1 MPTHVC
7 PHCQALFWFD
17 ERINRN
23 KSKKKIVYTL
33 CCQEGKVNLPL
44 LAKTP
49 SPLNELLDVHGGAV
63 SKHFRANIRSYNAV
77 FSWTSFGA
85 KFDPRLLNSRGPYS
99 LILCG
104 ENYHYMGS
112 LLPVEGKK
120 PRYSQLYVHDPTSEV
135 DDRISQ
141 FTSPETKLRRELVQ
155 SLQDMLDVHNVLA
168 RSFRQVRCSLQQP
181 ANRQLNLRI
190 SGSRVANGRQYE
202 LPSGTELA
210 GLIPGDFE
218 PDREDRDIIVNN
230 SNTGLTRITSLNP
243 LFDSLHFPL
252 LFPHGDDGFHTN
264 IAYDPAHVPP
274 KTKRQFVT
282 QREYYCFRI
291 QYRTSEGKTLI
302 RAGKALQHY
311 CIDAFTT
318 VEQNRLTYLRNNQKT
333 LRSETYNELYNA
345 FTRGES
351 DSRNLGRII
360 LPSTFTGSVRYM
372 KQLFL
377 DGMAICHYF
386 GNPDLFITF
395 TSNAQW
401 PEITNAFIQDVGPCG
416 EDKPSVVV
424 RVFRMKLLHLKDDIN
439 KQRIFGRTVAGM
451 HTVEFQKRGL
461 PHVHILVWLAKE
473 AAIDTTAQID
483 TFISAELP
491 DPMIDPIGY
500 AAATKFML
508 HGPCGVDFQKS
519 PCMVDDKCKKF
530 FPKAYT
536 SETTIDDHGYAVY
549 RRRMTG
555 ITAIKSGVSLDNR
568 YVVPYNRYLI
578 VKYQAHINIEVCHKV
593 DEIAQYLDCRSIS
606 SYEAVWRLLSFQIH
620 ERDPNVVRLS
630 IHLPNQQPISYDA
643 AQPVHSIVAR
653 PSCTNT
659 MLTQW
664 FLLNQRYPS
673 ARNLTYDRIPNSFV
687 WSDQCK
693 DWSPRKNGFA
703 LGRIPSVPAACGDVF
718 YLRILLGKIPGA
730 LSFQHLRTVSGVV
743 YSDYQL
749 ACQAMGLLATD
760 NEWDSVMLEVS
771 RWGQEQLTSAP
782 LQQPS
787 SPTLYNQVLH
797 ALNSILHTYSSSLGH
812 FGLPMPTAGTSCM
825 QATNIITAHLNYN
838 CATEAAKSHQL
849 HSSLNG
855 SQLTAYAAIIESV
868 SKNQGKFFFLHG
880 HGGTGKTFLYNCII
894 SKIRSEGKIV
904 LVVASSGIAAT
915 LLPDGVTAHSRF
927 KIPLE
932 VDNLSTCMVKKGTE
946 VAELLKEATL
956 IVWDEAPMVHRLSF
970 EAVDRTLCDL
980 MNTPLSGPQYSPF
993 GGKTVLLGG
1002 DFRQTLP
1009 VVPKGSREDNINAS
1023 LPRSYLWN
1031 FCTLLHLHINM
1042 RINSLPI
1049 NTLPIFG
1056 GMQFSDWVLAIG
1068 NGTLPAETFLPSIAA
1083 DWITVPRKF
1092 LIQSKHNA
1100 IEQLITRVYPSFQQS
1115 YQSLEYIK
1123 ARAIVTPTNAVVS
1136 EINNLLLDQIPGSS
1150 KKYFSADSLSTT
1162 NSNTATL
1169 QLEYP
1174 LEFLNSLSFNGV
1186 PEHILDLKPYVTVM
1200 LLRNI
1205 NPAAGMCNG
1214 TRILLTHLGDYVLR
1228 GLIVGGNLEGTI
1240 VAIPRIVL
1248 DVTDTKWPFTLKR
1261 RQFPIRICYAMTIN
1275 KSQGQT
1281 LDHVGLYLPKPVFS
1295 HGQLYVAVSRVRSA
1309 DGLHVLIQ
1317 NPQSMPEDTTRNI
1330 VYHEVLA
1337 EIPTA

>member
-1 MPTHVC
+1 
-7 PHCQALFWFD
+7 
-17 ERINRN
+17 
-23 KSKKKIVYTL
+23 
-33 CCQEGKVNLPL
+33 
-44 LAKTP
+44 
-49 SPLNELLDVHGGAV
+49 
-63 SKHFRANIRSYNAV
+63 
-77 FSWTSFGA
+77 
-85 KFDPRLLNSRGPYS
+85 
-99 LILCG
+99 
-104 ENYHYMGS
+104 
-112 LLPVEGKK
+112 
-120 PRYSQLYVHDPTSEV
+120 
-135 DDRISQ
+135 
-141 FTSPETKLRRELVQ
+141 
-155 SLQDMLDVHNVLA
+155 
-168 RSFRQVRCSLQQP
+168 
-181 ANRQLNLRI
+181 
-190 SGSRVANGRQYE
+190 
-202 LPSGTELA
+202 
-210 GLIPGDFE
+210 
-218 PDREDRDIIVNN
+218 
-230 SNTGLTRITSLNP
+230 
-243 LFDSLHFPL
+243 
-252 LFPHGDDGFHTN
+252 
-264 IAYDPAHVPP
+264 
-274 KTKRQFVT
+274 
-282 QREYYCFRI
+282 
-291 QYRTSEGKTLI
+291 
-302 RAGKALQHY
+302 
-311 CIDAFTT
+311 
-318 VEQNRLTYLRNNQKT
+318 
-333 LRSETYNELYNA
+333 
-345 FTRGES
+345 
-351 DSRNLGRII
+351 
-360 LPSTFTGSVRYM
+360 M

-424 RVFRMKLLHLKDDIN
+424 R
-439 KQRIFGRTVAGM
+439 GM
-451 HTVEFQKRGL
+451 HTVEFQNRGL

-473 AAIDTTAQID
+473 AATDTTSQID
-483 TFISAELP
+483 TFISVELP
-491 DPMIDPIGY
+491 HPMIDPVGY

-508 HGPCGVDFQKS
+508 HGPCGVDFPKS
-519 PCMVDDKCKKF
+519 PCMVDDRCKKF
-530 FPKAYT
+530 FPKQYT

-555 ITAIKSGVSLDNR
+555 ITTIKSGVSLDNR

-578 VKYQAHINIEVCHKV
+578 VKYQAHINIEVCHKGQLIKYLFKYITKGPYRSAVIAAAPLV

-606 SYEAVWRLLSFQIH
+606 SYEAMWRLLSFQIH
-620 ERDPNVVRLS
+620 ERDPNVVRLC
-630 IHLPNQQPISYDA
+630 IHLPNEQPISFDA
-643 AQPVHSIVAR
+643 AQPVHSILAR

-703 LGRIPSVPAACGDVF
+703 LGIIPSVPAACGDVF

-730 LSFQHLRTVSGVV
+730 LSFQHLRTVNGVV

-760 NEWDSVMLEVS
+760 DEWDSVMLEVS
-771 RWGQEQLTSAP
+771 RWGQASMIRSVFVSLLIFCQVADPAKLLHNWWESMSEDFAYRQQQLTSAP

-797 ALNSILHTYSSSLGH
+797 ALNNILHTYSSSLGH
-812 FGLPMPTAGTSCM
+812 FGLPMPTEGSSYM
-825 QATNIITAHLNYN
+825 QATNIITTHLNYN
-838 CATEAAKSHQL
+838 CATKAAKSHQL
-849 HSSLNG
+849 HSSLNS

-880 HGGTGKTFLYNCII
+880 HGGTSKTFLYNCII

-1002 DFRQTLP
+1002 DFRQTLS

-1023 LPRSYLWN
+1023 LV
-1031 FCTLLHLHINM
+1031 NM
-1042 RINSLPI
+1042 RISSLPI

-1068 NGTLPAETFLPSIAA
+1068 NGTLLAEAFLPSIAA
-1083 DWITVPRKF
+1083 DWITVPSKF
-1092 LIQSKHNA
+1092 LINSKDNA
-1100 IEQLITRVYPSFQQS
+1100 IEQLITWVYPSFQQS

-1136 EINNLLLDQIPGSS
+1136 EINNLLLDQIPDSS

-1169 QLEYP
+1169 QVEYP

-1186 PEHILDLKPYVTVM
+1186 LEHILDLKPYVTVM
-1200 LLRNI
+1200 LLRSI
-1205 NPAAGMCNG
+1205 NPAA
-1214 TRILLTHLGDYVLR
+1214 DYVLR
-1228 GLIVGGNLEGTI
+1228 GLVVGGNLEGTI
-1240 VAIPRIVL
+1240 IAIPRIVL
-1248 DVTDTKWPFTLKR
+1248 DVTDTKWPFILKR

-1295 HGQLYVAVSRVRSA
+1295 HGQLYVAVSRVHSV

-1317 NPQSMPEDTTRNI
+1317 NPQSMAEDTTHNI
-1330 VYHEVLA
+1330 VYHEILA

>member
-1 MPTHVC
+1 
-7 PHCQALFWFD
+7 
-17 ERINRN
+17 
-23 KSKKKIVYTL
+23 
-33 CCQEGKVNLPL
+33 
-44 LAKTP
+44 
-49 SPLNELLDVHGGAV
+49 
-63 SKHFRANIRSYNAV
+63 
-77 FSWTSFGA
+77 
-85 KFDPRLLNSRGPYS
+85 
-99 LILCG
+99 
-104 ENYHYMGS
+104 
-112 LLPVEGKK
+112 
-120 PRYSQLYVHDPTSEV
+120 
-135 DDRISQ
+135 
-141 FTSPETKLRRELVQ
+141 
-155 SLQDMLDVHNVLA
+155 
-168 RSFRQVRCSLQQP
+168 
-181 ANRQLNLRI
+181 
-190 SGSRVANGRQYE
+190 
-202 LPSGTELA
+202 
-210 GLIPGDFE
+210 
-218 PDREDRDIIVNN
+218 
-230 SNTGLTRITSLNP
+230 
-243 LFDSLHFPL
+243 
-252 LFPHGDDGFHTN
+252 
-264 IAYDPAHVPP
+264 
-274 KTKRQFVT
+274 
-282 QREYYCFRI
+282 
-291 QYRTSEGKTLI
+291 
-302 RAGKALQHY
+302 
-311 CIDAFTT
+311 
-318 VEQNRLTYLRNNQKT
+318 
-333 LRSETYNELYNA
+333 
-345 FTRGES
+345 
-351 DSRNLGRII
+351 
-360 LPSTFTGSVRYM
+360 M

-395 TSNAQW
+395 
-401 PEITNAFIQDVGPCG
+401 
-416 EDKPSVVV
+416 
-424 RVFRMKLLHLKDDIN
+424 
-439 KQRIFGRTVAGM
+439 
-451 HTVEFQKRGL
+451 EFQKRGL

-578 VKYQAHINIEVCHKV
+578 VKYQAHINIEVCHKGQL
-593 DEIAQYLDCRSIS
+593 IKYLFKYITKGPDRS
-606 SYEAVWRLLSFQIH
+606 E
-620 ERDPNVVRLS
+620 
-630 IHLPNQQPISYDA
+630 
-643 AQPVHSIVAR
+643 PVHSIVAR

-771 RWGQEQLTSAP
+771 RWGQA
-782 LQQPS
+782 
-787 SPTLYNQVLH
+787 
-797 ALNSILHTYSSSLGH
+797 SI
-812 FGLPMPTAGTSCM
+812 
-825 QATNIITAHLNYN
+825 
-838 CATEAAKSHQL
+838 
-849 HSSLNG
+849 
-855 SQLTAYAAIIESV
+855 
-868 SKNQGKFFFLHG
+868 
-880 HGGTGKTFLYNCII
+880 
-894 SKIRSEGKIV
+894 IRSVFVSLLIFCQV
-904 LVVASSGIAAT
+904 ADPVASSGIAAT

>member
-1 MPTHVC
+1 
-7 PHCQALFWFD
+7 
-17 ERINRN
+17 
-23 KSKKKIVYTL
+23 
-33 CCQEGKVNLPL
+33 
-44 LAKTP
+44 
-49 SPLNELLDVHGGAV
+49 
-63 SKHFRANIRSYNAV
+63 
-77 FSWTSFGA
+77 
-85 KFDPRLLNSRGPYS
+85 
-99 LILCG
+99 
-104 ENYHYMGS
+104 
-112 LLPVEGKK
+112 
-120 PRYSQLYVHDPTSEV
+120 
-135 DDRISQ
+135 
-141 FTSPETKLRRELVQ
+141 
-155 SLQDMLDVHNVLA
+155 
-168 RSFRQVRCSLQQP
+168 
-181 ANRQLNLRI
+181 
-190 SGSRVANGRQYE
+190 
-202 LPSGTELA
+202 
-210 GLIPGDFE
+210 
-218 PDREDRDIIVNN
+218 
-230 SNTGLTRITSLNP
+230 
-243 LFDSLHFPL
+243 
-252 LFPHGDDGFHTN
+252 
-264 IAYDPAHVPP
+264 
-274 KTKRQFVT
+274 
-282 QREYYCFRI
+282 
-291 QYRTSEGKTLI
+291 
-302 RAGKALQHY
+302 
-311 CIDAFTT
+311 
-318 VEQNRLTYLRNNQKT
+318 
-333 LRSETYNELYNA
+333 
-345 FTRGES
+345 
-351 DSRNLGRII
+351 
-360 LPSTFTGSVRYM
+360 M

-439 KQRIFGRTVAGM
+439 KQQIFGRTVA
-451 HTVEFQKRGL
+451 
-461 PHVHILVWLAKE
+461 AKE
-473 AAIDTTAQID
+473 AATDTTSQID
-483 TFISAELP
+483 TFISVELP
-491 DPMIDPIGY
+491 HPMIDPVGY

-508 HGPCGVDFQKS
+508 HGPCGVDFPKS
-519 PCMVDDKCKKF
+519 PCMVDDRCKKF
-530 FPKAYT
+530 FPKQYT

-555 ITAIKSGVSLDNR
+555 ITTIKSGVSLDNR

-578 VKYQAHINIEVCHKV
+578 VKYQAHINIEVCHKGQLIKYLFKYITKGPYRSAVIAAAPLV

-606 SYEAVWRLLSFQIH
+606 SYEAMWRLLSFQIH
-620 ERDPNVVRLS
+620 ERDPNVVRLC
-630 IHLPNQQPISYDA
+630 IHLPNEQPISFDA
-643 AQPVHSIVAR
+643 AQPVHSILAR

-703 LGRIPSVPAACGDVF
+703 LGIIPSVPAACGDVF

-730 LSFQHLRTVSGVV
+730 LSFQHLRTVNGVV

-760 NEWDSVMLEVS
+760 DEWDSVMLEVS
-771 RWGQEQLTSAP
+771 RWGQASMIRSVFVSLLIFCQVADPAKLLHNWWESMSEDFAYRQQQLTSAP

-797 ALNSILHTYSSSLGH
+797 ALNNILHTYSSSLGH
-812 FGLPMPTAGTSCM
+812 FGLPMPTEGSSYM
-825 QATNIITAHLNYN
+825 QATNIITTHLNYN
-838 CATEAAKSHQL
+838 CATKAAKSHQL
-849 HSSLNG
+849 HSSLNS

-880 HGGTGKTFLYNCII
+880 HG
-894 SKIRSEGKIV
+894 
-904 LVVASSGIAAT
+904 
-915 LLPDGVTAHSRF
+915 
-927 KIPLE
+927 
-932 VDNLSTCMVKKGTE
+932 
-946 VAELLKEATL
+946 
-956 IVWDEAPMVHRLSF
+956 RLSF

-1002 DFRQTLP
+1002 DFRQTLS

-1023 LPRSYLWN
+1023 L
-1031 FCTLLHLHINM
+1031 
-1042 RINSLPI
+1042 
-1049 NTLPIFG
+1049 
-1056 GMQFSDWVLAIG
+1056 FSDWVLAIG
-1068 NGTLPAETFLPSIAA
+1068 NGTLLAEAFLPSIAA
-1083 DWITVPRKF
+1083 DWITVPSKF
-1092 LIQSKHNA
+1092 LINSKDNA
-1100 IEQLITRVYPSFQQS
+1100 IEQLITWVYPSFQQS

-1136 EINNLLLDQIPGSS
+1136 EINNLLLDQIPDSS

-1169 QLEYP
+1169 QVEYP

-1186 PEHILDLKPYVTVM
+1186 LEHILDLKPYVTVM
-1200 LLRNI
+1200 LLRSI

-1228 GLIVGGNLEGTI
+1228 GLVVGG
-1240 VAIPRIVL
+1240 
-1248 DVTDTKWPFTLKR
+1248 
-1261 RQFPIRICYAMTIN
+1261 QFPIRICYAMTIN

-1295 HGQLYVAVSRVRSA
+1295 HGQLYVAVSRVHSV

-1317 NPQSMPEDTTRNI
+1317 NPQSMAEDTTHNI
-1330 VYHEVLA
+1330 VYHEILA

>member
-1 MPTHVC
+1 
-7 PHCQALFWFD
+7 
-17 ERINRN
+17 
-23 KSKKKIVYTL
+23 
-33 CCQEGKVNLPL
+33 
-44 LAKTP
+44 
-49 SPLNELLDVHGGAV
+49 
-63 SKHFRANIRSYNAV
+63 
-77 FSWTSFGA
+77 
-85 KFDPRLLNSRGPYS
+85 
-99 LILCG
+99 
-104 ENYHYMGS
+104 
-112 LLPVEGKK
+112 
-120 PRYSQLYVHDPTSEV
+120 
-135 DDRISQ
+135 
-141 FTSPETKLRRELVQ
+141 
-155 SLQDMLDVHNVLA
+155 MLGLHNVLA

-190 SGSRVANGRQYE
+190 SGSRVPNGRQYE
-202 LPSGTELA
+202 LPSGTDLA
-210 GLIPGDFE
+210 
-218 PDREDRDIIVNN
+218 
-230 SNTGLTRITSLNP
+230 GLTRITSLNP

-252 LFPHGDDGFHTN
+252 LFPHGDYGFHTN
-264 IAYDPAHVPP
+264 IRYDPAHVPP
-274 KTKRQFVT
+274 KTKHQFVT

-291 QYRTSEGKTLI
+291 QYRSSEGKTLI

-333 LRSETYNELYNA
+333 LHSETYKTNKCN
-345 FTRGES
+345 
-351 DSRNLGRII
+351 I
-360 LPSTFTGSVRYM
+360 LLLPNCAGSVRYM

-401 PEITNAFIQDVGPCG
+401 PEIINAFI
-416 EDKPSVVV
+416 E
-424 RVFRMKLLHLKDDIN
+424 
-439 KQRIFGRTVAGM
+439 
-451 HTVEFQKRGL
+451 
-461 PHVHILVWLAKE
+461 VWLAKE

-508 HGPCGVDFQKS
+508 HGPCGVDFPKS
-519 PCMVDDKCKKF
+519 PCMVDDRCKKF
-530 FPKAYT
+530 FPKPYT

-555 ITAIKSGVSLDNR
+555 ITAIKSGISLDNR

-578 VKYQAHINIEVCHKV
+578 VKYQAHINIEVCHKGQL
-593 DEIAQYLDCRSIS
+593 IKYLFKYITKGPDRS
-606 SYEAVWRLLSFQIH
+606 A
-620 ERDPNVVRLS
+620 
-630 IHLPNQQPISYDA
+630 
-643 AQPVHSIVAR
+643 PVHSIVAR

-659 MLTQW
+659 TLTQW

-673 ARNLTYDRIPNSFV
+673 TRNITYDRIPNSFV

-693 DWSPRKNGFA
+693 DWSSRKNGFA

-730 LSFQHLRTVSGVV
+730 LSFQHLRTVNGVV

-760 NEWDSVMLEVS
+760 DEWDSVMLEVS
-771 RWGQEQLTSAP
+771 RWGQASIIRSVFVSFFIFCQVADPAKLLHNWWESMSEDFAYRQEQLTSAP

-797 ALNSILHTYSSSLGH
+797 ALNNILHTYSSSLGH

-849 HSSLNG
+849 HSSLNS

-880 HGGTGKTFLYNCII
+880 HGGTGKTYLYNCII

-956 IVWDEAPMVHRLSF
+956 IVWDEAPMVHMLSF

-993 GGKTVLLGG
+993 GEKTVLLGG
-1002 DFRQTLP
+1002 DFRQTLL

-1031 FCTLLHLHINM
+1031 FCTLLHLHVNM

-1068 NGTLPAETFLPSIAA
+1068 NGTLPAEAFLPSVAA
-1083 DWITVPRKF
+1083 DWITVPSQF
-1092 LIQSKHNA
+1092 LIKCKDNA
-1100 IEQLITRVYPSFQQS
+1100 VEQLIRRVYPSFQQS

-1123 ARAIVTPTNAVVS
+1123 ARAIVTPTNA
-1136 EINNLLLDQIPGSS
+1136 INNLLVDQIPGSS
-1150 KKYFSADSLSTT
+1150 KKYFNADSLSTT
-1162 NSNTATL
+1162 NANTATL
-1169 QLEYP
+1169 QVEYP

-1186 PEHILDLKPYVTVM
+1186 PEHILDLKSYVTVM

-1240 VAIPRIVL
+1240 VAVPQIVL

-1261 RQFPIRICYAMTIN
+1261 R
-1275 KSQGQT
+1275 
-1281 LDHVGLYLPKPVFS
+1281 
-1295 HGQLYVAVSRVRSA
+1295 
-1309 DGLHVLIQ
+1309 
-1317 NPQSMPEDTTRNI
+1317 
-1330 VYHEVLA
+1330 
-1337 EIPTA
+1337 

>member
-1 MPTHVC
+1 
-7 PHCQALFWFD
+7 
-17 ERINRN
+17 
-23 KSKKKIVYTL
+23 
-33 CCQEGKVNLPL
+33 
-44 LAKTP
+44 
-49 SPLNELLDVHGGAV
+49 
-63 SKHFRANIRSYNAV
+63 
-77 FSWTSFGA
+77 
-85 KFDPRLLNSRGPYS
+85 
-99 LILCG
+99 
-104 ENYHYMGS
+104 
-112 LLPVEGKK
+112 
-120 PRYSQLYVHDPTSEV
+120 
-135 DDRISQ
+135 
-141 FTSPETKLRRELVQ
+141 
-155 SLQDMLDVHNVLA
+155 MLDVHNVLA

-210 GLIPGDFE
+210 
-218 PDREDRDIIVNN
+218 
-230 SNTGLTRITSLNP
+230 GLTRITSLNP

-351 DSRNLGRII
+351 DSR
-360 LPSTFTGSVRYM
+360 SVRYM

-395 TSNAQW
+395 TSN
-401 PEITNAFIQDVGPCG
+401 
-416 EDKPSVVV
+416 
-424 RVFRMKLLHLKDDIN
+424 
-439 KQRIFGRTVAGM
+439 
-451 HTVEFQKRGL
+451 KRGL

-578 VKYQAHINIEVCHKV
+578 VKYQAHINIEVCHKGQL
-593 DEIAQYLDCRSIS
+593 IKYLFKYITKGPDRS
-606 SYEAVWRLLSFQIH
+606 E
-620 ERDPNVVRLS
+620 
-630 IHLPNQQPISYDA
+630 
-643 AQPVHSIVAR
+643 PVHSIVAR

-771 RWGQEQLTSAP
+771 RWGQA
-782 LQQPS
+782 
-787 SPTLYNQVLH
+787 
-797 ALNSILHTYSSSLGH
+797 SI
-812 FGLPMPTAGTSCM
+812 
-825 QATNIITAHLNYN
+825 IR
-838 CATEAAKSHQL
+838 
-849 HSSLNG
+849 
-855 SQLTAYAAIIESV
+855 
-868 SKNQGKFFFLHG
+868 
-880 HGGTGKTFLYNCII
+880 CII

-980 MNTPLSGPQYSPF
+980 MNTP
-993 GGKTVLLGG
+993 
-1002 DFRQTLP
+1002 
-1009 VVPKGSREDNINAS
+1009 
-1023 LPRSYLWN
+1023 
-1031 FCTLLHLHINM
+1031 
-1042 RINSLPI
+1042 
-1049 NTLPIFG
+1049 
-1056 GMQFSDWVLAIG
+1056 
-1068 NGTLPAETFLPSIAA
+1068 
-1083 DWITVPRKF
+1083 
-1092 LIQSKHNA
+1092 
-1100 IEQLITRVYPSFQQS
+1100 
-1115 YQSLEYIK
+1115 
-1123 ARAIVTPTNAVVS
+1123 
-1136 EINNLLLDQIPGSS
+1136 
-1150 KKYFSADSLSTT
+1150 KYFSADSLSTT

>member
-1 MPTHVC
+1 
-7 PHCQALFWFD
+7 
-17 ERINRN
+17 
-23 KSKKKIVYTL
+23 
-33 CCQEGKVNLPL
+33 
-44 LAKTP
+44 
-49 SPLNELLDVHGGAV
+49 
-63 SKHFRANIRSYNAV
+63 
-77 FSWTSFGA
+77 
-85 KFDPRLLNSRGPYS
+85 
-99 LILCG
+99 
-104 ENYHYMGS
+104 
-112 LLPVEGKK
+112 
-120 PRYSQLYVHDPTSEV
+120 
-135 DDRISQ
+135 
-141 FTSPETKLRRELVQ
+141 
-155 SLQDMLDVHNVLA
+155 MLDVHNVLA

-210 GLIPGDFE
+210 
-218 PDREDRDIIVNN
+218 
-230 SNTGLTRITSLNP
+230 GLTRITSLNP

-333 LRSETYNELYNA
+333 LRSETYN
-345 FTRGES
+345 
-351 DSRNLGRII
+351 SRNLGRII

-395 TSNAQW
+395 TN
-401 PEITNAFIQDVGPCG
+401 
-416 EDKPSVVV
+416 KPSVVV

-439 KQRIFGRTVAGM
+439 KQRIFGRTVA
-451 HTVEFQKRGL
+451 
-461 PHVHILVWLAKE
+461 
-473 AAIDTTAQID
+473 
-483 TFISAELP
+483 AELP

-578 VKYQAHINIEVCHKV
+578 VKYQAHINIEVCHKGQL
-593 DEIAQYLDCRSIS
+593 IKYLFKYITKGPDRS
-606 SYEAVWRLLSFQIH
+606 E
-620 ERDPNVVRLS
+620 
-630 IHLPNQQPISYDA
+630 
-643 AQPVHSIVAR
+643 PVHSIVAR

-771 RWGQEQLTSAP
+771 RWGQASIIRSVFVSLLIFCQVADPAKLLQNWWESMSEDFAYRQEQLTSAP

>member
-1 MPTHVC
+1 
-7 PHCQALFWFD
+7 
-17 ERINRN
+17 
-23 KSKKKIVYTL
+23 
-33 CCQEGKVNLPL
+33 
-44 LAKTP
+44 
-49 SPLNELLDVHGGAV
+49 
-63 SKHFRANIRSYNAV
+63 
-77 FSWTSFGA
+77 
-85 KFDPRLLNSRGPYS
+85 
-99 LILCG
+99 
-104 ENYHYMGS
+104 
-112 LLPVEGKK
+112 
-120 PRYSQLYVHDPTSEV
+120 
-135 DDRISQ
+135 
-141 FTSPETKLRRELVQ
+141 
-155 SLQDMLDVHNVLA
+155 
-168 RSFRQVRCSLQQP
+168 
-181 ANRQLNLRI
+181 
-190 SGSRVANGRQYE
+190 
-202 LPSGTELA
+202 
-210 GLIPGDFE
+210 
-218 PDREDRDIIVNN
+218 
-230 SNTGLTRITSLNP
+230 
-243 LFDSLHFPL
+243 
-252 LFPHGDDGFHTN
+252 
-264 IAYDPAHVPP
+264 
-274 KTKRQFVT
+274 
-282 QREYYCFRI
+282 
-291 QYRTSEGKTLI
+291 
-302 RAGKALQHY
+302 
-311 CIDAFTT
+311 
-318 VEQNRLTYLRNNQKT
+318 
-333 LRSETYNELYNA
+333 
-345 FTRGES
+345 
-351 DSRNLGRII
+351 
-360 LPSTFTGSVRYM
+360 M

-401 PEITNAFIQDVGPCG
+401 PEITNAFIQDVGPYWT
-416 EDKPSVVV
+416 
-424 RVFRMKLLHLKDDIN
+424 LWI
-439 KQRIFGRTVAGM
+439 GM

-578 VKYQAHINIEVCHKV
+578 VKYQAHINIEVCHKGQL
-593 DEIAQYLDCRSIS
+593 IKYLFKYITKGPD
-606 SYEAVWRLLSFQIH
+606 
-620 ERDPNVVRLS
+620 
-630 IHLPNQQPISYDA
+630 
-643 AQPVHSIVAR
+643 
-653 PSCTNT
+653 
-659 MLTQW
+659 
-664 FLLNQRYPS
+664 RYPS

-730 LSFQHLRTVSGVV
+730 LSFQHLRTVS
-743 YSDYQL
+743 
-749 ACQAMGLLATD
+749 AMGLLATD

-771 RWGQEQLTSAP
+771 RWGQASIIRSVFVSLLIFCQVADPAKLLQNWWESMSEDFAYRQEQLTSAP

-932 VDNLSTCMVKKGTE
+932 VDNLSTCMVKKGT
-946 VAELLKEATL
+946 
-956 IVWDEAPMVHRLSF
+956 
-970 EAVDRTLCDL
+970 AVDRTLCDL

>member
-1 MPTHVC
+1 
-7 PHCQALFWFD
+7 
-17 ERINRN
+17 
-23 KSKKKIVYTL
+23 
-33 CCQEGKVNLPL
+33 
-44 LAKTP
+44 
-49 SPLNELLDVHGGAV
+49 
-63 SKHFRANIRSYNAV
+63 
-77 FSWTSFGA
+77 
-85 KFDPRLLNSRGPYS
+85 
-99 LILCG
+99 
-104 ENYHYMGS
+104 MGS

-141 FTSPETKLRRELVQ
+141 FTSP
-155 SLQDMLDVHNVLA
+155 A

-377 DGMAICHYF
+377 D
-386 GNPDLFITF
+386 
-395 TSNAQW
+395 
-401 PEITNAFIQDVGPCG
+401 DVGPCG

-439 KQRIFGRTVAGM
+439 KQRIFGRTVA
-451 HTVEFQKRGL
+451 
-461 PHVHILVWLAKE
+461 
-473 AAIDTTAQID
+473 
-483 TFISAELP
+483 AELP

-578 VKYQAHINIEVCHKV
+578 VKYQAHINIEVCHKGQLIKYLFKYITKGPDRSAVIAAAPPV

-771 RWGQEQLTSAP
+771 RWGQASIIRSVFVSLLIFCQVADPAKLLQNWWESMSEDFAYRQEQLTSAP

-812 FGLPMPTAGTSCM
+812 FGLPMPTAD
-825 QATNIITAHLNYN
+825 
-838 CATEAAKSHQL
+838 QL

-1042 RINSLPI
+1042 RINSLP
-1049 NTLPIFG
+1049 
-1056 GMQFSDWVLAIG
+1056 IG

>member
-1 MPTHVC
+1 
-7 PHCQALFWFD
+7 
-17 ERINRN
+17 
-23 KSKKKIVYTL
+23 
-33 CCQEGKVNLPL
+33 
-44 LAKTP
+44 
-49 SPLNELLDVHGGAV
+49 
-63 SKHFRANIRSYNAV
+63 
-77 FSWTSFGA
+77 
-85 KFDPRLLNSRGPYS
+85 
-99 LILCG
+99 
-104 ENYHYMGS
+104 
-112 LLPVEGKK
+112 
-120 PRYSQLYVHDPTSEV
+120 
-135 DDRISQ
+135 
-141 FTSPETKLRRELVQ
+141 
-155 SLQDMLDVHNVLA
+155 
-168 RSFRQVRCSLQQP
+168 
-181 ANRQLNLRI
+181 
-190 SGSRVANGRQYE
+190 
-202 LPSGTELA
+202 
-210 GLIPGDFE
+210 
-218 PDREDRDIIVNN
+218 
-230 SNTGLTRITSLNP
+230 
-243 LFDSLHFPL
+243 
-252 LFPHGDDGFHTN
+252 
-264 IAYDPAHVPP
+264 
-274 KTKRQFVT
+274 
-282 QREYYCFRI
+282 
-291 QYRTSEGKTLI
+291 
-302 RAGKALQHY
+302 
-311 CIDAFTT
+311 
-318 VEQNRLTYLRNNQKT
+318 
-333 LRSETYNELYNA
+333 
-345 FTRGES
+345 
-351 DSRNLGRII
+351 
-360 LPSTFTGSVRYM
+360 
-372 KQLFL
+372 
-377 DGMAICHYF
+377 MAICHYF

-439 KQRIFGRTVAGM
+439 KQRIFGRTVA
-451 HTVEFQKRGL
+451 V
-461 PHVHILVWLAKE
+461 
-473 AAIDTTAQID
+473 
-483 TFISAELP
+483 ISAELP

-578 VKYQAHINIEVCHKV
+578 VKYQAHINIEVCHKGQLIKYLFKYITKGPDRSAVIAAAPPV

-771 RWGQEQLTSAP
+771 RWGQASIIRSVFVSLLIFCQVADPAKLLQNWWESMSEDFAYRQEQLTSAP

-956 IVWDEAPMVHRLSF
+956 IV
-970 EAVDRTLCDL
+970 TLCDL

-1042 RINSLPI
+1042 
-1049 NTLPIFG
+1049 
-1056 GMQFSDWVLAIG
+1056 
-1068 NGTLPAETFLPSIAA
+1068 
-1083 DWITVPRKF
+1083 KF

>member
-1 MPTHVC
+1 
-7 PHCQALFWFD
+7 
-17 ERINRN
+17 
-23 KSKKKIVYTL
+23 
-33 CCQEGKVNLPL
+33 
-44 LAKTP
+44 
-49 SPLNELLDVHGGAV
+49 
-63 SKHFRANIRSYNAV
+63 
-77 FSWTSFGA
+77 
-85 KFDPRLLNSRGPYS
+85 
-99 LILCG
+99 
-104 ENYHYMGS
+104 
-112 LLPVEGKK
+112 
-120 PRYSQLYVHDPTSEV
+120 
-135 DDRISQ
+135 
-141 FTSPETKLRRELVQ
+141 
-155 SLQDMLDVHNVLA
+155 
-168 RSFRQVRCSLQQP
+168 
-181 ANRQLNLRI
+181 
-190 SGSRVANGRQYE
+190 
-202 LPSGTELA
+202 
-210 GLIPGDFE
+210 
-218 PDREDRDIIVNN
+218 
-230 SNTGLTRITSLNP
+230 
-243 LFDSLHFPL
+243 
-252 LFPHGDDGFHTN
+252 
-264 IAYDPAHVPP
+264 
-274 KTKRQFVT
+274 
-282 QREYYCFRI
+282 
-291 QYRTSEGKTLI
+291 
-302 RAGKALQHY
+302 
-311 CIDAFTT
+311 
-318 VEQNRLTYLRNNQKT
+318 
-333 LRSETYNELYNA
+333 
-345 FTRGES
+345 
-351 DSRNLGRII
+351 
-360 LPSTFTGSVRYM
+360 M

-578 VKYQAHINIEVCHKV
+578 VKYQAHINIEVCHKGQLIKYLFKYITKGPDRSAVIAAAPPV

-703 LGRIPSVPAACGDVF
+703 LGRIPSVPAACGD
-718 YLRILLGKIPGA
+718 
-730 LSFQHLRTVSGVV
+730 SFQHLRTVSGVV

-771 RWGQEQLTSAP
+771 RWGQASIIRSVFVSLLIFCQVADPAKLLQNWWESMSEDFAYRQEQLTSAP

-880 HGGTGKTFLYNCII
+880 HGGTGKTFF
-894 SKIRSEGKIV
+894 EGKIV

-1009 VVPKGSREDNINAS
+1009 
-1023 LPRSYLWN
+1023 
-1031 FCTLLHLHINM
+1031 
-1042 RINSLPI
+1042 
-1049 NTLPIFG
+1049 
-1056 GMQFSDWVLAIG
+1056 
-1068 NGTLPAETFLPSIAA
+1068 
-1083 DWITVPRKF
+1083 
-1092 LIQSKHNA
+1092 
-1100 IEQLITRVYPSFQQS
+1100 
-1115 YQSLEYIK
+1115 

>member
-1 MPTHVC
+1 
-7 PHCQALFWFD
+7 
-17 ERINRN
+17 
-23 KSKKKIVYTL
+23 
-33 CCQEGKVNLPL
+33 
-44 LAKTP
+44 
-49 SPLNELLDVHGGAV
+49 
-63 SKHFRANIRSYNAV
+63 
-77 FSWTSFGA
+77 
-85 KFDPRLLNSRGPYS
+85 
-99 LILCG
+99 
-104 ENYHYMGS
+104 
-112 LLPVEGKK
+112 
-120 PRYSQLYVHDPTSEV
+120 
-135 DDRISQ
+135 
-141 FTSPETKLRRELVQ
+141 
-155 SLQDMLDVHNVLA
+155 MLDLHNVLA
-168 RSFRQVRCSLQQP
+168 RSFRQ
-181 ANRQLNLRI
+181 
-190 SGSRVANGRQYE
+190 NGRQYE
-202 LPSGTELA
+202 LPSGPDLA

-230 SNTGLTRITSLNP
+230 SITGLTHITSLNP
-243 LFDSLHFPL
+243 LFDLLHFPL

-264 IAYDPAHVPP
+264 IRYDPAHVPP
-274 KTKRQFVT
+274 KTKRQFFT

-291 QYRTSEGKTLI
+291 QYQTSEGKTLI

-333 LRSETYNELYNA
+333 LRSETYKTNKCN
-345 FTRGES
+345 
-351 DSRNLGRII
+351 I
-360 LPSTFTGSVRYM
+360 LLLPKCAGSVRYM

-401 PEITNAFIQDVGPCG
+401 PEITNAFIQ
-416 EDKPSVVV
+416 
-424 RVFRMKLLHLKDDIN
+424 
-439 KQRIFGRTVAGM
+439 
-451 HTVEFQKRGL
+451 
-461 PHVHILVWLAKE
+461 VWLAKE
-473 AAIDTTAQID
+473 AATDTTSQID
-483 TFISAELP
+483 TFISVELP
-491 DPMIDPIGY
+491 HPMIDPVGY

-508 HGPCGVDFQKS
+508 HGPCGVDFPKS
-519 PCMVDDKCKKF
+519 PCMVDDRCKKF
-530 FPKAYT
+530 FPKQYT

-555 ITAIKSGVSLDNR
+555 ITTIKSGVSLDNR

-578 VKYQAHINIEVCHKV
+578 VKYQAHINIEVCHKGQL
-593 DEIAQYLDCRSIS
+593 IKYLFKYITKGPYRS
-606 SYEAVWRLLSFQIH
+606 E
-620 ERDPNVVRLS
+620 
-630 IHLPNQQPISYDA
+630 
-643 AQPVHSIVAR
+643 PVHSILAR

-703 LGRIPSVPAACGDVF
+703 LGIIPSVPAACGDVF

-730 LSFQHLRTVSGVV
+730 LSFQHLRTVNGVV

-760 NEWDSVMLEVS
+760 DEWDSVMLEVS
-771 RWGQEQLTSAP
+771 RWGQASMIRSVFVSLLIFCQVADPAKLLHNWWESMSEDFAYRQQQLTSAP

-797 ALNSILHTYSSSLGH
+797 ALNNILHTYSSSLGH
-812 FGLPMPTAGTSCM
+812 FGLPMPTEGSSYM
-825 QATNIITAHLNYN
+825 QATNIITTHLNYN
-838 CATEAAKSHQL
+838 CATKAAKSHQL
-849 HSSLNG
+849 HSSLNS

-880 HGGTGKTFLYNCII
+880 HGGTSKTFLYNCII

-1002 DFRQTLP
+1002 DFRQTLS

-1031 FCTLLHLHINM
+1031 FCTLLHLHVNM
-1042 RINSLPI
+1042 RISSLPI

-1068 NGTLPAETFLPSIAA
+1068 NGTLLAEAFLPSIAA
-1083 DWITVPRKF
+1083 DWITVPSKF
-1092 LIQSKHNA
+1092 LINSKDNA
-1100 IEQLITRVYPSFQQS
+1100 IEQLITWVYPSFQQS

-1136 EINNLLLDQIPGSS
+1136 EINNLLLDQIPDSS

-1169 QLEYP
+1169 QVEYP

-1186 PEHILDLKPYVTVM
+1186 LEHILDLKPYVTVM
-1200 LLRNI
+1200 LLRSI

-1228 GLIVGGNLEGTI
+1228 GLVVGGNLEGTI
-1240 VAIPRIVL
+1240 IAIPRIVL
-1248 DVTDTKWPFTLKR
+1248 DVTDTKWPFILKR

-1295 HGQLYVAVSRVRSA
+1295 HGQLYVAVSRVHSV

-1317 NPQSMPEDTTRNI
+1317 NPQSMAEDTTHNI
-1330 VYHEVLA
+1330 VYHEILA

>member
-210 GLIPGDFE
+210 GLIPE
-218 PDREDRDIIVNN
+218 
-230 SNTGLTRITSLNP
+230 
-243 LFDSLHFPL
+243 
-252 LFPHGDDGFHTN
+252 
-264 IAYDPAHVPP
+264 
-274 KTKRQFVT
+274 TKRQFVT

-439 KQRIFGRTVAGM
+439 KQRIFGRTVA
-451 HTVEFQKRGL
+451 V
-461 PHVHILVWLAKE
+461 
-473 AAIDTTAQID
+473 
-483 TFISAELP
+483 ISAELP

-578 VKYQAHINIEVCHKV
+578 VKYQAHINIEVCHKGQLIKYLFKYITKGPDRSAVIAAAPPV

-771 RWGQEQLTSAP
+771 RWGQASIIRSVFVSLLIFCQVADPAKLLQNWWESMSEDFAYRQEQLTSAP

-1150 KKYFSADSLSTT
+1150 KKYF
-1162 NSNTATL
+1162 
-1169 QLEYP
+1169 
-1174 LEFLNSLSFNGV
+1174 NSLSFNGV

>member
-1 MPTHVC
+1 
-7 PHCQALFWFD
+7 
-17 ERINRN
+17 
-23 KSKKKIVYTL
+23 
-33 CCQEGKVNLPL
+33 
-44 LAKTP
+44 
-49 SPLNELLDVHGGAV
+49 
-63 SKHFRANIRSYNAV
+63 
-77 FSWTSFGA
+77 
-85 KFDPRLLNSRGPYS
+85 
-99 LILCG
+99 
-104 ENYHYMGS
+104 
-112 LLPVEGKK
+112 
-120 PRYSQLYVHDPTSEV
+120 
-135 DDRISQ
+135 
-141 FTSPETKLRRELVQ
+141 
-155 SLQDMLDVHNVLA
+155 MLGLHNVLA

-190 SGSRVANGRQYE
+190 SGSRVPNGRQYE
-202 LPSGTELA
+202 LPSGTDLA
-210 GLIPGDFE
+210 
-218 PDREDRDIIVNN
+218 
-230 SNTGLTRITSLNP
+230 GLTRITSLNP

-252 LFPHGDDGFHTN
+252 LFPHGDYGFHTN
-264 IAYDPAHVPP
+264 IRYDPAHVPP
-274 KTKRQFVT
+274 KTKHQFVT

-291 QYRTSEGKTLI
+291 QYRSSEGKTLI

-333 LRSETYNELYNA
+333 LHSETYNELYNA

-351 DSRNLGRII
+351 DSR
-360 LPSTFTGSVRYM
+360 SVRYM

-395 TSNAQW
+395 TSN
-401 PEITNAFIQDVGPCG
+401 
-416 EDKPSVVV
+416 
-424 RVFRMKLLHLKDDIN
+424 
-439 KQRIFGRTVAGM
+439 
-451 HTVEFQKRGL
+451 KRGL

-508 HGPCGVDFQKS
+508 HGPCGVDFPKS
-519 PCMVDDKCKKF
+519 PCMVDDRCKKF
-530 FPKAYT
+530 FPKPYT

-555 ITAIKSGVSLDNR
+555 ITAIKSGISLDNR

-578 VKYQAHINIEVCHKV
+578 VKYQAHINIEVCHKGQL
-593 DEIAQYLDCRSIS
+593 IKYLFKYITKGPDRS
-606 SYEAVWRLLSFQIH
+606 E
-620 ERDPNVVRLS
+620 
-630 IHLPNQQPISYDA
+630 
-643 AQPVHSIVAR
+643 PVHSIVAR

-659 MLTQW
+659 TLTQW

-673 ARNLTYDRIPNSFV
+673 TRNITYDRIPNSFV

-693 DWSPRKNGFA
+693 DWSSRKNGFA

-730 LSFQHLRTVSGVV
+730 LSFQHLRTVNGVV

-760 NEWDSVMLEVS
+760 DEWDSVMLEVS
-771 RWGQEQLTSAP
+771 RWGQA
-782 LQQPS
+782 
-787 SPTLYNQVLH
+787 
-797 ALNSILHTYSSSLGH
+797 SI
-812 FGLPMPTAGTSCM
+812 
-825 QATNIITAHLNYN
+825 IR
-838 CATEAAKSHQL
+838 
-849 HSSLNG
+849 
-855 SQLTAYAAIIESV
+855 
-868 SKNQGKFFFLHG
+868 
-880 HGGTGKTFLYNCII
+880 CII

-956 IVWDEAPMVHRLSF
+956 IVWDEAPMVHMLSF

-980 MNTPLSGPQYSPF
+980 MNTP
-993 GGKTVLLGG
+993 
-1002 DFRQTLP
+1002 
-1009 VVPKGSREDNINAS
+1009 
-1023 LPRSYLWN
+1023 
-1031 FCTLLHLHINM
+1031 
-1042 RINSLPI
+1042 
-1049 NTLPIFG
+1049 
-1056 GMQFSDWVLAIG
+1056 
-1068 NGTLPAETFLPSIAA
+1068 
-1083 DWITVPRKF
+1083 
-1092 LIQSKHNA
+1092 
-1100 IEQLITRVYPSFQQS
+1100 
-1115 YQSLEYIK
+1115 
-1123 ARAIVTPTNAVVS
+1123 
-1136 EINNLLLDQIPGSS
+1136 
-1150 KKYFSADSLSTT
+1150 KYFNADSLSTT
-1162 NSNTATL
+1162 NANTATL
-1169 QLEYP
+1169 QVEYP

-1186 PEHILDLKPYVTVM
+1186 PEHILDLKSYVTVM

-1240 VAIPRIVL
+1240 VAVPQIVL

-1261 RQFPIRICYAMTIN
+1261 R
-1275 KSQGQT
+1275 
-1281 LDHVGLYLPKPVFS
+1281 
-1295 HGQLYVAVSRVRSA
+1295 
-1309 DGLHVLIQ
+1309 
-1317 NPQSMPEDTTRNI
+1317 
-1330 VYHEVLA
+1330 
-1337 EIPTA
+1337 

>member
-333 LRSETYNELYNA
+333 LRSETY
-345 FTRGES
+345 S
-351 DSRNLGRII
+351 NLGRII

-578 VKYQAHINIEVCHKV
+578 VKYQAHINIEVCHKGQLIKYLFKYITKGPDRSAVIAAAPPV

-703 LGRIPSVPAACGDVF
+703 LGRIPSVPAACGD
-718 YLRILLGKIPGA
+718 
-730 LSFQHLRTVSGVV
+730 SFQHLRTVSGVV

-771 RWGQEQLTSAP
+771 RWGQASIIRSVFVSLLIFCQVADPAKLLQNWWESMSEDFAYRQEQLTSAP

-880 HGGTGKTFLYNCII
+880 HGGTGKTFF
-894 SKIRSEGKIV
+894 EGKIV

-1009 VVPKGSREDNINAS
+1009 
-1023 LPRSYLWN
+1023 
-1031 FCTLLHLHINM
+1031 
-1042 RINSLPI
+1042 
-1049 NTLPIFG
+1049 
-1056 GMQFSDWVLAIG
+1056 
-1068 NGTLPAETFLPSIAA
+1068 
-1083 DWITVPRKF
+1083 
-1092 LIQSKHNA
+1092 
-1100 IEQLITRVYPSFQQS
+1100 
-1115 YQSLEYIK
+1115 

>member
-264 IAYDPAHVPP
+264 IAYDPAH
-274 KTKRQFVT
+274 
-282 QREYYCFRI
+282 
-291 QYRTSEGKTLI
+291 
-302 RAGKALQHY
+302 
-311 CIDAFTT
+311 
-318 VEQNRLTYLRNNQKT
+318 
-333 LRSETYNELYNA
+333 
-345 FTRGES
+345 
-351 DSRNLGRII
+351 SRNLGRII

-424 RVFRMKLLHLKDDIN
+424 RVFRMKLLHWTLWI
-439 KQRIFGRTVAGM
+439 GM

-578 VKYQAHINIEVCHKV
+578 VKYQAHINYLFKYITKGPDRSAVIAAAPPV

-760 NEWDSVMLEVS
+760 NEWDSV
-771 RWGQEQLTSAP
+771 
-782 LQQPS
+782 
-787 SPTLYNQVLH
+787 
-797 ALNSILHTYSSSLGH
+797 IH

-1100 IEQLITRVYPSFQQS
+1100 IEQLITR
-1115 YQSLEYIK
+1115 EYIK

>member
-1 MPTHVC
+1 
-7 PHCQALFWFD
+7 
-17 ERINRN
+17 
-23 KSKKKIVYTL
+23 
-33 CCQEGKVNLPL
+33 
-44 LAKTP
+44 
-49 SPLNELLDVHGGAV
+49 
-63 SKHFRANIRSYNAV
+63 
-77 FSWTSFGA
+77 
-85 KFDPRLLNSRGPYS
+85 
-99 LILCG
+99 
-104 ENYHYMGS
+104 
-112 LLPVEGKK
+112 
-120 PRYSQLYVHDPTSEV
+120 
-135 DDRISQ
+135 
-141 FTSPETKLRRELVQ
+141 
-155 SLQDMLDVHNVLA
+155 MLDLHNVLA
-168 RSFRQVRCSLQQP
+168 KSFRQVRCSLQLP

-190 SGSRVANGRQYE
+190 SGSRVPNGRQYE
-202 LPSGTELA
+202 LPSGTDLA

-230 SNTGLTRITSLNP
+230 SSTGLTRITSLNP

-264 IAYDPAHVPP
+264 I
-274 KTKRQFVT
+274 
-282 QREYYCFRI
+282 
-291 QYRTSEGKTLI
+291 S
-302 RAGKALQHY
+302 
-311 CIDAFTT
+311 
-318 VEQNRLTYLRNNQKT
+318 
-333 LRSETYNELYNA
+333 
-345 FTRGES
+345 RGES

-360 LPSTFTGSVRYM
+360 LPSTFTSSVRYM

-401 PEITNAFIQDVGPCG
+401 PEIRNAFIEDVGPCG
-416 EDKPSVVV
+416 EDKPSVVP
-424 RVFRMKLLHLKDDIN
+424 LLYFTSYSHWTLWL
-439 KQRIFGRTVAGM
+439 GM

-473 AAIDTTAQID
+473 AVIDTTTQID

-491 DPMIDPIGY
+491 DLMIDPVGY

-508 HGPCGVDFQKS
+508 HGPCRIDSPKS
-519 PCMVDDKCKKF
+519 PCMLDDRCKKF
-530 FPKAYT
+530 FPKPYT

-555 ITAIKSGVSLDNR
+555 ITSIKSGITLDNR

-578 VKYQAHINIEVCHKV
+578 VKYQAHINYLFKYITKGPDRSAVIAAAPPI

-606 SYEAVWRLLSFQIH
+606 SYEAMWRLLSFQIH
-620 ERDPNVVRLS
+620 ERDPNVVRLC
-630 IHLPNQQPISYDA
+630 IHFPNEQTISFDA

-673 ARNLTYDRIPNSFV
+673 ARNLTYDRIPNLFV

-730 LSFQHLRTVSGVV
+730 LSFQHPRTVNGVV

-749 ACQAMGLLATD
+749 ACQAMGLLATND
-760 NEWDSVMLEVS
+760 E
-771 RWGQEQLTSAP
+771 
-782 LQQPS
+782 
-787 SPTLYNQVLH
+787 
-797 ALNSILHTYSSSLGH
+797 YSSSLGH
-812 FGLPMPTAGTSCM
+812 FGLPMPTAGASSM
-825 QATNIITAHLNYN
+825 QATNIITAHLNYD
-838 CATEAAKSHQL
+838 CAAEATKSHQL
-849 HSSLNG
+849 HSSLNS
-855 SQLTAYAAIIESV
+855 SQLTAYAAINELV

-894 SKIRSEGKIV
+894 SKIRSKGKIV
-904 LVVASSGIAAT
+904 LVVASSEIAAT

-980 MNTPLSGPQYSPF
+980 MNTPLSGTQYSPF

-1023 LPRSYLWN
+1023 LARSYLWN
-1031 FCTLLHLHINM
+1031 SCTLLHLQVNM

-1068 NGTLPAETFLPSIAA
+1068 NGTLPAAPILPSIAA

-1092 LIQSKHNA
+1092 LIQCNDNA
-1100 IEQLITRVYPSFQQS
+1100 LEQLIRR
-1115 YQSLEYIK
+1115 EYIK
-1123 ARAIVTPTNAVVS
+1123 ARAIVTPKNAVVS

-1169 QLEYP
+1169 QEEYP

-1205 NPAAGMCNG
+1205 NPTACMCNG
-1214 TRILLTHLGDYVLR
+1214 TRILLTHLGDYVLQ

-1248 DVTDTKWPFTLKR
+1248 DVTDTKWSFTLKR

-1295 HGQLYVAVSRVRSA
+1295 HGQLYVAVSRY
-1309 DGLHVLIQ
+1309 G
-1317 NPQSMPEDTTRNI
+1317 
-1330 VYHEVLA
+1330 
-1337 EIPTA
+1337 

>member
-1 MPTHVC
+1 
-7 PHCQALFWFD
+7 
-17 ERINRN
+17 
-23 KSKKKIVYTL
+23 
-33 CCQEGKVNLPL
+33 
-44 LAKTP
+44 
-49 SPLNELLDVHGGAV
+49 
-63 SKHFRANIRSYNAV
+63 
-77 FSWTSFGA
+77 
-85 KFDPRLLNSRGPYS
+85 
-99 LILCG
+99 
-104 ENYHYMGS
+104 
-112 LLPVEGKK
+112 
-120 PRYSQLYVHDPTSEV
+120 
-135 DDRISQ
+135 
-141 FTSPETKLRRELVQ
+141 
-155 SLQDMLDVHNVLA
+155 MLDLHNVLA
-168 RSFRQVRCSLQQP
+168 KSFRQVRCSLQQP

-190 SGSRVANGRQYE
+190 SGSRVPNGRQYE
-202 LPSGTELA
+202 LPTGTELA
-210 GLIPGDFE
+210 
-218 PDREDRDIIVNN
+218 
-230 SNTGLTRITSLNP
+230 GLTRITSLNP

-264 IAYDPAHVPP
+264 IRYDPTHVPP
-274 KTKRQFVT
+274 RTKRQFVT

-291 QYRTSEGKTLI
+291 QYRTTEGKTLI

-333 LRSETYNELYNA
+333 LRSETYN
-345 FTRGES
+345 
-351 DSRNLGRII
+351 SRNLGRII

-395 TSNAQW
+395 TS
-401 PEITNAFIQDVGPCG
+401 
-416 EDKPSVVV
+416 KPSVVV

-439 KQRIFGRTVAGM
+439 KQQIFGRTVA
-451 HTVEFQKRGL
+451 
-461 PHVHILVWLAKE
+461 
-473 AAIDTTAQID
+473 
-483 TFISAELP
+483 AELP
-491 DPMIDPIGY
+491 DPVIDPIGY

-508 HGPCGVDFQKS
+508 HGPCGIDSPKS
-519 PCMVDDKCKKF
+519 PCMLDNRCKKF
-530 FPKAYT
+530 FPKPYT
-536 SETTIDDHGYAVY
+536 LETTIDDHGYAVY
-549 RRRMTG
+549 KRRMTG
-555 ITAIKSGVSLDNR
+555 ITTIKSGITLDNR

-578 VKYQAHINIEVCHKV
+578 VKYQAHINIEVCHKGQL
-593 DEIAQYLDCRSIS
+593 IKYLFKYITKGPDRS
-606 SYEAVWRLLSFQIH
+606 A
-620 ERDPNVVRLS
+620 
-630 IHLPNQQPISYDA
+630 
-643 AQPVHSIVAR
+643 PVHSIVAR

-673 ARNLTYDRIPNSFV
+673 ARNLTYDRIPNLFV

-703 LGRIPSVPAACGDVF
+703 LGRIPSVPAVCGDVF

-730 LSFQHLRTVSGVV
+730 LSFQHLRTVNGVV

-749 ACQAMGLLATD
+749 ACQALGLLATD
-760 NEWDSVMLEVS
+760 DEWDSVMLEVS
-771 RWGQEQLTSAP
+771 RWGQASIIRSVFVSLLIFCQVADPAKLLHNWWESMSEDFAYRQKQLTSTP
-782 LQQPS
+782 LQQPP
-787 SPTLYNQVLH
+787 SPTLYNQVLL

-812 FGLPMPTAGTSCM
+812 FSLPMPTSGASCM
-825 QATNIITAHLNYN
+825 QATNLITAHLNYN
-838 CATEAAKSHQL
+838 SAAEAAKSHQL
-849 HSSLNG
+849 HSSLNS

-880 HGGTGKTFLYNCII
+880 HGGTGKTYLYNCII

-1031 FCTLLHLHINM
+1031 FCTLLHLQLNM

-1049 NTLPIFG
+1049 NTLPIFC
-1056 GMQFSDWVLAIG
+1056 GMQFSEWVLAIG
-1068 NGTLPAETFLPSIAA
+1068 NGTVPAEPILPSTAA

-1092 LIQSKHNA
+1092 LIQCKDNGLKH
-1100 IEQLITRVYPSFQQS
+1100 LIRRVYPSFHES

-1136 EINNLLLDQIPGSS
+1136 EVNNLLLDQIPGSS
-1150 KKYFSADSLSTT
+1150 KKYYSADSLSTT

-1169 QLEYP
+1169 QTEYP

-1205 NPAAGMCNG
+1205 NPLAGMCNG

-1295 HGQLYVAVSRVRSA
+1295 HGQLYVAISRVRSA

-1317 NPQSMPEDTTRNI
+1317 NPNSMAEDATRNI
-1330 VYHEVLA
+1330 VYHEILA

>member
-1 MPTHVC
+1 
-7 PHCQALFWFD
+7 
-17 ERINRN
+17 
-23 KSKKKIVYTL
+23 
-33 CCQEGKVNLPL
+33 
-44 LAKTP
+44 
-49 SPLNELLDVHGGAV
+49 
-63 SKHFRANIRSYNAV
+63 
-77 FSWTSFGA
+77 
-85 KFDPRLLNSRGPYS
+85 
-99 LILCG
+99 
-104 ENYHYMGS
+104 
-112 LLPVEGKK
+112 
-120 PRYSQLYVHDPTSEV
+120 
-135 DDRISQ
+135 
-141 FTSPETKLRRELVQ
+141 
-155 SLQDMLDVHNVLA
+155 MLDLHNVLA

-181 ANRQLNLRI
+181 ANMQLNLRI
-190 SGSRVANGRQYE
+190 SGSRVPNGRQYE
-202 LPSGTELA
+202 LPSGTDLA
-210 GLIPGDFE
+210 SLIPGDFE

-230 SNTGLTRITSLNP
+230 SSTGLTRITSLNP

-264 IAYDPAHVPP
+264 IRYDPAHVPP

-282 QREYYCFRI
+282 Q
-291 QYRTSEGKTLI
+291 
-302 RAGKALQHY
+302 
-311 CIDAFTT
+311 
-318 VEQNRLTYLRNNQKT
+318 
-333 LRSETYNELYNA
+333 
-345 FTRGES
+345 
-351 DSRNLGRII
+351 
-360 LPSTFTGSVRYM
+360 P
-372 KQLFL
+372 
-377 DGMAICHYF
+377 ICHYF

-439 KQRIFGRTVAGM
+439 KQQIFGRAVA
-451 HTVEFQKRGL
+451 V
-461 PHVHILVWLAKE
+461 
-473 AAIDTTAQID
+473 
-483 TFISAELP
+483 ISAELP

-508 HGPCGVDFQKS
+508 HGPCGVDFPKS
-519 PCMVDDKCKKF
+519 PCMIDDRCKKF
-530 FPKAYT
+530 FPKPYT
-536 SETTIDDHGYAVY
+536 SETTIDDHGYAVN

-555 ITAIKSGVSLDNR
+555 ITAIKSGISLDNR

-578 VKYQAHINIEVCHKV
+578 VKYQAHINIEVCHKGKLIKYLFKYITKGPDRSAVIAAAPPV

-606 SYEAVWRLLSFQIH
+606 SYAAVWRLLSFQIH
-620 ERDPNVVRLS
+620 ERDPNVVRLC
-630 IHLPNQQPISYDA
+630 IHLPNEQPISFDA
-643 AQPVHSIVAR
+643 AQPVHSIVGR

-687 WSDQCK
+687 WSNQCK

-730 LSFQHLRTVSGVV
+730 LSFQHLRTVNGVM

-760 NEWDSVMLEVS
+760 DEWDSVMLEVS
-771 RWGQEQLTSAP
+771 RWGQASIIRSVFVSLLIFCQVADPAKLLHNWWESMSEDFAYREEQLTSAP

-825 QATNIITAHLNYN
+825 HATNIITAHLNYN

-849 HSSLNG
+849 HSSLNS

-904 LVVASSGIAAT
+904 FIVASSEIAAT

-956 IVWDEAPMVHRLSF
+956 IV
-970 EAVDRTLCDL
+970 TLCDL

-1031 FCTLLHLHINM
+1031 FCTLLHLHVNM

-1068 NGTLPAETFLPSIAA
+1068 NGTLPAEAFLPSIAA
-1083 DWITVPRKF
+1083 DWITVPSKF
-1092 LIQSKHNA
+1092 LIKCKDNS
-1100 IEQLITRVYPSFQQS
+1100 IEQLIRQVYPSFQQS

-1162 NSNTATL
+1162 NANTATL
-1169 QLEYP
+1169 QVEYP

-1228 GLIVGGNLEGTI
+1228 GLIV
-1240 VAIPRIVL
+1240 
-1248 DVTDTKWPFTLKR
+1248 
-1261 RQFPIRICYAMTIN
+1261 
-1275 KSQGQT
+1275 
-1281 LDHVGLYLPKPVFS
+1281 
-1295 HGQLYVAVSRVRSA
+1295 
-1309 DGLHVLIQ
+1309 
-1317 NPQSMPEDTTRNI
+1317 
-1330 VYHEVLA
+1330 
-1337 EIPTA
+1337 

>member
-1 MPTHVC
+1 MNYSTFKEAQLRSISEPT
-7 PHCQALFWFD
+7 FD
-17 ERINRN
+17 CTMQLSLGHLLEP
-23 KSKKKIVYTL
+23 
-33 CCQEGKVNLPL
+33 NL
-44 LAKTP
+44 T
-49 SPLNELLDVHGGAV
+49 
-63 SKHFRANIRSYNAV
+63 
-77 FSWTSFGA
+77 
-85 KFDPRLLNSRGPYS
+85 PRLLNSRGPYS

-112 LLPVEGKK
+112 LLPIQGKK

-141 FTSPETKLRRELVQ
+141 
-155 SLQDMLDVHNVLA
+155 
-168 RSFRQVRCSLQQP
+168 
-181 ANRQLNLRI
+181 
-190 SGSRVANGRQYE
+190 NGRQYE
-202 LPSGTELA
+202 LPSGPDLA

-230 SNTGLTRITSLNP
+230 SITGLTHITSLNP
-243 LFDSLHFPL
+243 LFDLLHFPL

-264 IAYDPAHVPP
+264 IRYDPAHVPP
-274 KTKRQFVT
+274 KTKRQFFT

-291 QYRTSEGKTLI
+291 QYQTSEGKTLI
-302 RAGKALQHY
+302 
-311 CIDAFTT
+311 
-318 VEQNRLTYLRNNQKT
+318 EQNRLTYLRNNQKT

-360 LPSTFTGSVRYM
+360 LPSTFTGF
-372 KQLFL
+372 LF
-377 DGMAICHYF
+377 Y
-386 GNPDLFITF
+386 
-395 TSNAQW
+395 
-401 PEITNAFIQDVGPCG
+401 ITNAFIQDVGPCG

-439 KQRIFGRTVAGM
+439 KQQIFGRTVA
-451 HTVEFQKRGL
+451 GL

-473 AAIDTTAQID
+473 AATDTTSQID
-483 TFISAELP
+483 TFISVELP
-491 DPMIDPIGY
+491 HPMIDPVGY

-508 HGPCGVDFQKS
+508 HGPCGVDFPKS
-519 PCMVDDKCKKF
+519 PCMVDDRCKKF
-530 FPKAYT
+530 FPKQYT

-555 ITAIKSGVSLDNR
+555 ITTIKSGVSLDNR

-578 VKYQAHINIEVCHKV
+578 VKYQAHINIEVCHKGQLIKYLFKYITKGPYRSAVIAAAPLV

-606 SYEAVWRLLSFQIH
+606 SYEAMWRLLSFQIH
-620 ERDPNVVRLS
+620 ERDPNVVRLC
-630 IHLPNQQPISYDA
+630 IHLPNEQPISFDA
-643 AQPVHSIVAR
+643 AQPVHSILAR

-693 DWSPRKNGFA
+693 DWSPT
-703 LGRIPSVPAACGDVF
+703 CGDVF

-730 LSFQHLRTVSGVV
+730 LSFQHLRTVNGVV

-760 NEWDSVMLEVS
+760 DEWDSVMLEVS
-771 RWGQEQLTSAP
+771 RWGQASMIRSVFVSLLIFCQVADPAKLLHNWWESMSEDFAYR
-782 LQQPS
+782 QQ
-787 SPTLYNQVLH
+787 
-797 ALNSILHTYSSSLGH
+797 
-812 FGLPMPTAGTSCM
+812 
-825 QATNIITAHLNYN
+825 
-838 CATEAAKSHQL
+838 
-849 HSSLNG
+849 
-855 SQLTAYAAIIESV
+855 
-868 SKNQGKFFFLHG
+868 G
-880 HGGTGKTFLYNCII
+880 HGGTSKTFLYNCII

-1002 DFRQTLP
+1002 DFRQTLS

-1031 FCTLLHLHINM
+1031 FCTLLHLHVNM
-1042 RINSLPI
+1042 RISSLPI

-1068 NGTLPAETFLPSIAA
+1068 NGTLLAEAFLPSIAA
-1083 DWITVPRKF
+1083 DWITVPSKF
-1092 LIQSKHNA
+1092 LINSKDNA
-1100 IEQLITRVYPSFQQS
+1100 IEQ
-1115 YQSLEYIK
+1115 

-1136 EINNLLLDQIPGSS
+1136 EINNLLLDQIPDSS

-1169 QLEYP
+1169 QVEYP

-1186 PEHILDLKPYVTVM
+1186 LEHILDLKPYVTVM
-1200 LLRNI
+1200 LLRSI

-1228 GLIVGGNLEGTI
+1228 GLVVGGNLEGTI
-1240 VAIPRIVL
+1240 IAIPRIVL
-1248 DVTDTKWPFTLKR
+1248 DVTDTKWPFILKR

-1295 HGQLYVAVSRVRSA
+1295 HGQLYVAVSRVHSV

-1317 NPQSMPEDTTRNI
+1317 NPQSMAEDTTHNI
-1330 VYHEVLA
+1330 VYHEILA

>member
-1 MPTHVC
+1 
-7 PHCQALFWFD
+7 
-17 ERINRN
+17 
-23 KSKKKIVYTL
+23 
-33 CCQEGKVNLPL
+33 
-44 LAKTP
+44 
-49 SPLNELLDVHGGAV
+49 
-63 SKHFRANIRSYNAV
+63 
-77 FSWTSFGA
+77 
-85 KFDPRLLNSRGPYS
+85 
-99 LILCG
+99 
-104 ENYHYMGS
+104 
-112 LLPVEGKK
+112 
-120 PRYSQLYVHDPTSEV
+120 
-135 DDRISQ
+135 
-141 FTSPETKLRRELVQ
+141 
-155 SLQDMLDVHNVLA
+155 
-168 RSFRQVRCSLQQP
+168 
-181 ANRQLNLRI
+181 
-190 SGSRVANGRQYE
+190 
-202 LPSGTELA
+202 
-210 GLIPGDFE
+210 
-218 PDREDRDIIVNN
+218 
-230 SNTGLTRITSLNP
+230 
-243 LFDSLHFPL
+243 
-252 LFPHGDDGFHTN
+252 
-264 IAYDPAHVPP
+264 
-274 KTKRQFVT
+274 
-282 QREYYCFRI
+282 
-291 QYRTSEGKTLI
+291 
-302 RAGKALQHY
+302 
-311 CIDAFTT
+311 
-318 VEQNRLTYLRNNQKT
+318 
-333 LRSETYNELYNA
+333 
-345 FTRGES
+345 
-351 DSRNLGRII
+351 
-360 LPSTFTGSVRYM
+360 
-372 KQLFL
+372 
-377 DGMAICHYF
+377 
-386 GNPDLFITF
+386 
-395 TSNAQW
+395 
-401 PEITNAFIQDVGPCG
+401 
-416 EDKPSVVV
+416 
-424 RVFRMKLLHLKDDIN
+424 MKLLHLKDDIN
-439 KQRIFGRTVAGM
+439 KQRIFGRT
-451 HTVEFQKRGL
+451 KRGL

-578 VKYQAHINIEVCHKV
+578 VKYQAHINIEVCHKGQLIKYLFKYITKGPDRSAVIAAAPPV

-693 DWSPRKNGFA
+693 DWSPT
-703 LGRIPSVPAACGDVF
+703 CGDVF

-771 RWGQEQLTSAP
+771 RWGQASIIRSVFVSLLIFCQVADPAKLLQNWWESMSEDFAYRQEQLTSAP

-787 SPTLYNQVLH
+787 SPTLYNQVL
-797 ALNSILHTYSSSLGH
+797 
-812 FGLPMPTAGTSCM
+812 
-825 QATNIITAHLNYN
+825 
-838 CATEAAKSHQL
+838 
-849 HSSLNG
+849 
-855 SQLTAYAAIIESV
+855 
-868 SKNQGKFFFLHG
+868 
-880 HGGTGKTFLYNCII
+880 
-894 SKIRSEGKIV
+894 EGKIV

-1100 IEQLITRVYPSFQQS
+1100 IEQ
-1115 YQSLEYIK
+1115 

>member
-1 MPTHVC
+1 
-7 PHCQALFWFD
+7 
-17 ERINRN
+17 
-23 KSKKKIVYTL
+23 
-33 CCQEGKVNLPL
+33 
-44 LAKTP
+44 
-49 SPLNELLDVHGGAV
+49 
-63 SKHFRANIRSYNAV
+63 
-77 FSWTSFGA
+77 
-85 KFDPRLLNSRGPYS
+85 
-99 LILCG
+99 
-104 ENYHYMGS
+104 
-112 LLPVEGKK
+112 
-120 PRYSQLYVHDPTSEV
+120 
-135 DDRISQ
+135 
-141 FTSPETKLRRELVQ
+141 
-155 SLQDMLDVHNVLA
+155 MLDVHNVLA

-210 GLIPGDFE
+210 
-218 PDREDRDIIVNN
+218 
-230 SNTGLTRITSLNP
+230 GLTRITSLNP

-333 LRSETYNELYNA
+333 LRSETYITTKKCN
-345 FTRGES
+345 
-351 DSRNLGRII
+351 I
-360 LPSTFTGSVRYM
+360 LFCLNCAGSVRYM

-395 TSNAQW
+395 TN
-401 PEITNAFIQDVGPCG
+401 
-416 EDKPSVVV
+416 KPSVVV

-439 KQRIFGRTVAGM
+439 KQRIFGRTVA
-451 HTVEFQKRGL
+451 
-461 PHVHILVWLAKE
+461 
-473 AAIDTTAQID
+473 
-483 TFISAELP
+483 AELP

-578 VKYQAHINIEVCHKV
+578 VKYQAHINIEVCHKGQL
-593 DEIAQYLDCRSIS
+593 IKYLFKYITKGPDRS
-606 SYEAVWRLLSFQIH
+606 E
-620 ERDPNVVRLS
+620 
-630 IHLPNQQPISYDA
+630 
-643 AQPVHSIVAR
+643 PVHSIVAR

-771 RWGQEQLTSAP
+771 RWGQASIIRSVFVSLLIFCQVADPAKLLQNWWESMSEDFAYRQEQLTSAP

>member
-1 MPTHVC
+1 
-7 PHCQALFWFD
+7 
-17 ERINRN
+17 
-23 KSKKKIVYTL
+23 
-33 CCQEGKVNLPL
+33 
-44 LAKTP
+44 
-49 SPLNELLDVHGGAV
+49 
-63 SKHFRANIRSYNAV
+63 
-77 FSWTSFGA
+77 
-85 KFDPRLLNSRGPYS
+85 
-99 LILCG
+99 
-104 ENYHYMGS
+104 
-112 LLPVEGKK
+112 
-120 PRYSQLYVHDPTSEV
+120 
-135 DDRISQ
+135 
-141 FTSPETKLRRELVQ
+141 
-155 SLQDMLDVHNVLA
+155 
-168 RSFRQVRCSLQQP
+168 
-181 ANRQLNLRI
+181 
-190 SGSRVANGRQYE
+190 
-202 LPSGTELA
+202 
-210 GLIPGDFE
+210 
-218 PDREDRDIIVNN
+218 
-230 SNTGLTRITSLNP
+230 
-243 LFDSLHFPL
+243 
-252 LFPHGDDGFHTN
+252 
-264 IAYDPAHVPP
+264 
-274 KTKRQFVT
+274 
-282 QREYYCFRI
+282 
-291 QYRTSEGKTLI
+291 
-302 RAGKALQHY
+302 
-311 CIDAFTT
+311 
-318 VEQNRLTYLRNNQKT
+318 
-333 LRSETYNELYNA
+333 
-345 FTRGES
+345 
-351 DSRNLGRII
+351 
-360 LPSTFTGSVRYM
+360 M

-424 RVFRMKLLHLKDDIN
+424 RVFRMKLLHWTLWI
-439 KQRIFGRTVAGM
+439 GM

-578 VKYQAHINIEVCHKV
+578 VKYQAHINYLFKYITKGPDRSAVIAAAPPV

-760 NEWDSVMLEVS
+760 NEWDSV
-771 RWGQEQLTSAP
+771 
-782 LQQPS
+782 
-787 SPTLYNQVLH
+787 
-797 ALNSILHTYSSSLGH
+797 IH

-1100 IEQLITRVYPSFQQS
+1100 IEQLITR
-1115 YQSLEYIK
+1115 EYIK

>member
-1 MPTHVC
+1 MNYSTFKEAQLRSISEPT
-7 PHCQALFWFD
+7 FD
-17 ERINRN
+17 CTMQLSLGHLLEP
-23 KSKKKIVYTL
+23 
-33 CCQEGKVNLPL
+33 NL
-44 LAKTP
+44 T
-49 SPLNELLDVHGGAV
+49 
-63 SKHFRANIRSYNAV
+63 
-77 FSWTSFGA
+77 
-85 KFDPRLLNSRGPYS
+85 PRLLNSRGPYS

-112 LLPVEGKK
+112 LLPIQGKK
-120 PRYSQLYVHDPTSEV
+120 PRYSQLYVHDPTSE
-135 DDRISQ
+135 D
-141 FTSPETKLRRELVQ
+141 
-155 SLQDMLDVHNVLA
+155 
-168 RSFRQVRCSLQQP
+168 
-181 ANRQLNLRI
+181 RQLNLRI
-190 SGSRVANGRQYE
+190 SGSRVPNGRQYE
-202 LPSGTELA
+202 LPSGPDLA

-230 SNTGLTRITSLNP
+230 SITGLTHITSLNP
-243 LFDSLHFPL
+243 LFDLLHFPL

-264 IAYDPAHVPP
+264 IRYDPAHVPP
-274 KTKRQFVT
+274 KTKRQFFT
-282 QREYYCFRI
+282 QR
-291 QYRTSEGKTLI
+291 KTLI

-439 KQRIFGRTVAGM
+439 KQQIFGRTVA
-451 HTVEFQKRGL
+451 VQNRGL

-473 AAIDTTAQID
+473 AATDTTSQID
-483 TFISAELP
+483 TFISVELP
-491 DPMIDPIGY
+491 HPMIDPVGY

-508 HGPCGVDFQKS
+508 HGPCGVDFPKS
-519 PCMVDDKCKKF
+519 PCM
-530 FPKAYT
+530 
-536 SETTIDDHGYAVY
+536 
-549 RRRMTG
+549 
-555 ITAIKSGVSLDNR
+555 
-568 YVVPYNRYLI
+568 YLI
-578 VKYQAHINIEVCHKV
+578 VKYQAHINIEVCHKGQLIKYLFKYITKGPYRSAVIAAAPLV

-606 SYEAVWRLLSFQIH
+606 SYEAMWRLLSFQIH
-620 ERDPNVVRLS
+620 ERDPNVVRLC
-630 IHLPNQQPISYDA
+630 IHLPNEQPISFDA
-643 AQPVHSIVAR
+643 AQPVHSILAR

-673 ARNLTYDRIPNSFV
+673 NSFV

-703 LGRIPSVPAACGDVF
+703 LGIIPSVPAACGDVF

-730 LSFQHLRTVSGVV
+730 LSFQHLRTVNGVV

-760 NEWDSVMLEVS
+760 DEWDSVMLEVS
-771 RWGQEQLTSAP
+771 RWGQASMIRSVFVSL
-782 LQQPS
+782 LIFC
-787 SPTLYNQVLH
+787 QVADPAKLLH
-797 ALNSILHTYSSSLGH
+797 NWWESMSEDFAYSILHTYSSSLGH
-812 FGLPMPTAGTSCM
+812 FGLPMPTEGSSYM
-825 QATNIITAHLNYN
+825 QATNIITTHLNYN
-838 CATEAAKSHQL
+838 CATKAAKSHQL
-849 HSSLNG
+849 HSSLNS

-880 HGGTGKTFLYNCII
+880 HGGTSKTFLYNCII

-1002 DFRQTLP
+1002 DFRQTLS

-1031 FCTLLHLHINM
+1031 FCTLLHLHVNM
-1042 RINSLPI
+1042 RISSLPI

-1068 NGTLPAETFLPSIAA
+1068 NGTLLAEAFLPSIAA
-1083 DWITVPRKF
+1083 DWITVPSKF
-1092 LIQSKHNA
+1092 LINSKDNA
-1100 IEQLITRVYPSFQQS
+1100 IEQLITWVYPSFQQS

-1136 EINNLLLDQIPGSS
+1136 EINNLLLDQIPDSS

-1169 QLEYP
+1169 QVEYP

-1186 PEHILDLKPYVTVM
+1186 LEHILDLKPYVTVM
-1200 LLRNI
+1200 LLRSI

-1228 GLIVGGNLEGTI
+1228 GLVVGGNLEGTI
-1240 VAIPRIVL
+1240 IAIPRIVL
-1248 DVTDTKWPFTLKR
+1248 DVTDTKWPFILKR

-1295 HGQLYVAVSRVRSA
+1295 HGQLYVAVSRVHSV

-1317 NPQSMPEDTTRNI
+1317 NPQSMAEDTTHNI
-1330 VYHEVLA
+1330 VYHEILA

>member
-1 MPTHVC
+1 
-7 PHCQALFWFD
+7 
-17 ERINRN
+17 
-23 KSKKKIVYTL
+23 
-33 CCQEGKVNLPL
+33 
-44 LAKTP
+44 
-49 SPLNELLDVHGGAV
+49 
-63 SKHFRANIRSYNAV
+63 
-77 FSWTSFGA
+77 
-85 KFDPRLLNSRGPYS
+85 
-99 LILCG
+99 
-104 ENYHYMGS
+104 
-112 LLPVEGKK
+112 
-120 PRYSQLYVHDPTSEV
+120 
-135 DDRISQ
+135 
-141 FTSPETKLRRELVQ
+141 
-155 SLQDMLDVHNVLA
+155 
-168 RSFRQVRCSLQQP
+168 
-181 ANRQLNLRI
+181 
-190 SGSRVANGRQYE
+190 
-202 LPSGTELA
+202 
-210 GLIPGDFE
+210 
-218 PDREDRDIIVNN
+218 
-230 SNTGLTRITSLNP
+230 
-243 LFDSLHFPL
+243 
-252 LFPHGDDGFHTN
+252 
-264 IAYDPAHVPP
+264 
-274 KTKRQFVT
+274 
-282 QREYYCFRI
+282 
-291 QYRTSEGKTLI
+291 
-302 RAGKALQHY
+302 
-311 CIDAFTT
+311 
-318 VEQNRLTYLRNNQKT
+318 
-333 LRSETYNELYNA
+333 
-345 FTRGES
+345 
-351 DSRNLGRII
+351 
-360 LPSTFTGSVRYM
+360 M

-549 RRRMTG
+549 RRRMT
-555 ITAIKSGVSLDNR
+555 D
-568 YVVPYNRYLI
+568 NRYLI
-578 VKYQAHINIEVCHKV
+578 VKYQAHINIEVCHKGQLIKYLFKYITKGPDRSAVIAAAPPV

-718 YLRILLGKIPGA
+718 YLRILL
-730 LSFQHLRTVSGVV
+730 FVS
-743 YSDYQL
+743 L
-749 ACQAMGLLATD
+749 LIFCQVADPAKLLQNWWESMSEDFAY
-760 NEWDSVMLEVS
+760 
-771 RWGQEQLTSAP
+771 RQEQLTSAP

-812 FGLPMPTAGTSCM
+812 FGLPMPTA
-825 QATNIITAHLNYN
+825 AHLNYN

-1042 RINSLPI
+1042 R
-1049 NTLPIFG
+1049 
-1056 GMQFSDWVLAIG
+1056 VLAIG

>member
-1 MPTHVC
+1 M
-7 PHCQALFWFD
+7 
-17 ERINRN
+17 
-23 KSKKKIVYTL
+23 
-33 CCQEGKVNLPL
+33 
-44 LAKTP
+44 
-49 SPLNELLDVHGGAV
+49 
-63 SKHFRANIRSYNAV
+63 
-77 FSWTSFGA
+77 
-85 KFDPRLLNSRGPYS
+85 
-99 LILCG
+99 
-104 ENYHYMGS
+104 
-112 LLPVEGKK
+112 
-120 PRYSQLYVHDPTSEV
+120 
-135 DDRISQ
+135 
-141 FTSPETKLRRELVQ
+141 
-155 SLQDMLDVHNVLA
+155 
-168 RSFRQVRCSLQQP
+168 
-181 ANRQLNLRI
+181 QLNLRI
-190 SGSRVANGRQYE
+190 SGSRVPNGRQYE
-202 LPSGTELA
+202 LPSGTDLA
-210 GLIPGDFE
+210 SLIPGDFE

-230 SNTGLTRITSLNP
+230 SSTGLTRITSLNP

-264 IAYDPAHVPP
+264 IRYDPAHVPP

-291 QYRTSEGKTLI
+291 QYRSSEGKTSV

-311 CIDAFTT
+311 CIDAFTI
-318 VEQNRLTYLRNNQKT
+318 VEQNRLTYLHDNQKT
-333 LRSETYNELYNA
+333 LRSETYNELNKC
-345 FTRGES
+345 
-351 DSRNLGRII
+351 NI
-360 LPSTFTGSVRYM
+360 LLLPNCAGSVRYM

-395 TSNAQW
+395 
-401 PEITNAFIQDVGPCG
+401 
-416 EDKPSVVV
+416 
-424 RVFRMKLLHLKDDIN
+424 
-439 KQRIFGRTVAGM
+439 
-451 HTVEFQKRGL
+451 EFQKRGL

-473 AAIDTTAQID
+473 AAIDTTTQID

-508 HGPCGVDFQKS
+508 HGPCGVDFPKS
-519 PCMVDDKCKKF
+519 PCMIDDRCKKF
-530 FPKAYT
+530 FPKPYT
-536 SETTIDDHGYAVY
+536 SETTIDDHGYAVN

-555 ITAIKSGVSLDNR
+555 ITAIKSGISLDNR

-578 VKYQAHINIEVCHKV
+578 VKYQAHINIEVCHKGKL
-593 DEIAQYLDCRSIS
+593 IKYLFKYITKGPDRS
-606 SYEAVWRLLSFQIH
+606 A
-620 ERDPNVVRLS
+620 
-630 IHLPNQQPISYDA
+630 
-643 AQPVHSIVAR
+643 PVHSIVGR

-687 WSDQCK
+687 WSNQCK

-730 LSFQHLRTVSGVV
+730 LSFQHLRTVNGVM

-760 NEWDSVMLEVS
+760 DEWDSVMLEVS
-771 RWGQEQLTSAP
+771 RWGQA
-782 LQQPS
+782 
-787 SPTLYNQVLH
+787 
-797 ALNSILHTYSSSLGH
+797 SI
-812 FGLPMPTAGTSCM
+812 
-825 QATNIITAHLNYN
+825 
-838 CATEAAKSHQL
+838 
-849 HSSLNG
+849 
-855 SQLTAYAAIIESV
+855 
-868 SKNQGKFFFLHG
+868 
-880 HGGTGKTFLYNCII
+880 
-894 SKIRSEGKIV
+894 IRSVFVSLLIFCQV
-904 LVVASSGIAAT
+904 ADPVASSEIAAT

-1031 FCTLLHLHINM
+1031 FCTLLHLHVNM

-1068 NGTLPAETFLPSIAA
+1068 NGTLPAEAFLPSIAA
-1083 DWITVPRKF
+1083 DWITVPSKF
-1092 LIQSKHNA
+1092 LIKCKDNS
-1100 IEQLITRVYPSFQQS
+1100 IEQLIRQVYPSFQQS

-1162 NSNTATL
+1162 NANTATL
-1169 QLEYP
+1169 QVEYP

-1228 GLIVGGNLEGTI
+1228 GLIV
-1240 VAIPRIVL
+1240 
-1248 DVTDTKWPFTLKR
+1248 
-1261 RQFPIRICYAMTIN
+1261 
-1275 KSQGQT
+1275 
-1281 LDHVGLYLPKPVFS
+1281 
-1295 HGQLYVAVSRVRSA
+1295 
-1309 DGLHVLIQ
+1309 
-1317 NPQSMPEDTTRNI
+1317 
-1330 VYHEVLA
+1330 
-1337 EIPTA
+1337 

>member
-1 MPTHVC
+1 
-7 PHCQALFWFD
+7 
-17 ERINRN
+17 
-23 KSKKKIVYTL
+23 
-33 CCQEGKVNLPL
+33 
-44 LAKTP
+44 
-49 SPLNELLDVHGGAV
+49 
-63 SKHFRANIRSYNAV
+63 
-77 FSWTSFGA
+77 
-85 KFDPRLLNSRGPYS
+85 
-99 LILCG
+99 
-104 ENYHYMGS
+104 
-112 LLPVEGKK
+112 
-120 PRYSQLYVHDPTSEV
+120 
-135 DDRISQ
+135 
-141 FTSPETKLRRELVQ
+141 
-155 SLQDMLDVHNVLA
+155 MLDLHNVLA

-181 ANRQLNLRI
+181 ANMQLNLRI
-190 SGSRVANGRQYE
+190 SGSRVPNGRQYE
-202 LPSGTELA
+202 LPSGTDLA
-210 GLIPGDFE
+210 SLIPGDFE

-230 SNTGLTRITSLNP
+230 SSTGLTRITSLNP

-264 IAYDPAHVPP
+264 IRYDPAHVPP

-291 QYRTSEGKTLI
+291 QYRSSEGKTSV

-311 CIDAFTT
+311 CIDAFTI
-318 VEQNRLTYLRNNQKT
+318 VEQNRLTYLHDNQKT
-333 LRSETYNELYNA
+333 LRSETYNELYK
-345 FTRGES
+345 
-351 DSRNLGRII
+351 II

-439 KQRIFGRTVAGM
+439 KQQIFGRAVAGM

-473 AAIDTTAQID
+473 AAIDTTTQID

-508 HGPCGVDFQKS
+508 HGPCGVDFPKS
-519 PCMVDDKCKKF
+519 PCMIDDRCKKF
-530 FPKAYT
+530 FPKPYT
-536 SETTIDDHGYAVY
+536 SETTIDDHGYAVN

-555 ITAIKSGVSLDNR
+555 ITAIKSGISLDNR

-578 VKYQAHINIEVCHKV
+578 VKYQAHINIEVCHKGKLIKYLFKYITKGPDRSAVIAAAPPV

-606 SYEAVWRLLSFQIH
+606 SYAAVWRLLSFQIH
-620 ERDPNVVRLS
+620 ERDPNVVRLC
-630 IHLPNQQPISYDA
+630 IHLPNEQPISFDA
-643 AQPVHSIVAR
+643 AQPVHSIVGR

-687 WSDQCK
+687 WSNQCK

-718 YLRILLGKIPGA
+718 Y
-730 LSFQHLRTVSGVV
+730 HLRTVNGVM

-760 NEWDSVMLEVS
+760 DEWDSVMLEVS
-771 RWGQEQLTSAP
+771 RWGQASIIRSVFVSLLIFCQVADPAKLLHNWWESMSEDFAYREEQLTSAP

-825 QATNIITAHLNYN
+825 HATNIITAHLNYN

-849 HSSLNG
+849 HSSLNS

-880 HGGTGKTFLYNCII
+880 HGGTGKTFF
-894 SKIRSEGKIV
+894 EGKIV
-904 LVVASSGIAAT
+904 FIVASSEIAAT

-1009 VVPKGSREDNINAS
+1009 
-1023 LPRSYLWN
+1023 
-1031 FCTLLHLHINM
+1031 
-1042 RINSLPI
+1042 
-1049 NTLPIFG
+1049 
-1056 GMQFSDWVLAIG
+1056 
-1068 NGTLPAETFLPSIAA
+1068 
-1083 DWITVPRKF
+1083 
-1092 LIQSKHNA
+1092 
-1100 IEQLITRVYPSFQQS
+1100 
-1115 YQSLEYIK
+1115 

-1162 NSNTATL
+1162 NANTATL
-1169 QLEYP
+1169 QVEYP

-1228 GLIVGGNLEGTI
+1228 GLIV
-1240 VAIPRIVL
+1240 
-1248 DVTDTKWPFTLKR
+1248 
-1261 RQFPIRICYAMTIN
+1261 
-1275 KSQGQT
+1275 
-1281 LDHVGLYLPKPVFS
+1281 
-1295 HGQLYVAVSRVRSA
+1295 
-1309 DGLHVLIQ
+1309 
-1317 NPQSMPEDTTRNI
+1317 
-1330 VYHEVLA
+1330 
-1337 EIPTA
+1337 

>member
-1 MPTHVC
+1 
-7 PHCQALFWFD
+7 
-17 ERINRN
+17 
-23 KSKKKIVYTL
+23 
-33 CCQEGKVNLPL
+33 
-44 LAKTP
+44 
-49 SPLNELLDVHGGAV
+49 
-63 SKHFRANIRSYNAV
+63 
-77 FSWTSFGA
+77 
-85 KFDPRLLNSRGPYS
+85 
-99 LILCG
+99 
-104 ENYHYMGS
+104 
-112 LLPVEGKK
+112 
-120 PRYSQLYVHDPTSEV
+120 
-135 DDRISQ
+135 
-141 FTSPETKLRRELVQ
+141 
-155 SLQDMLDVHNVLA
+155 
-168 RSFRQVRCSLQQP
+168 
-181 ANRQLNLRI
+181 
-190 SGSRVANGRQYE
+190 
-202 LPSGTELA
+202 
-210 GLIPGDFE
+210 
-218 PDREDRDIIVNN
+218 
-230 SNTGLTRITSLNP
+230 
-243 LFDSLHFPL
+243 
-252 LFPHGDDGFHTN
+252 
-264 IAYDPAHVPP
+264 
-274 KTKRQFVT
+274 
-282 QREYYCFRI
+282 
-291 QYRTSEGKTLI
+291 
-302 RAGKALQHY
+302 
-311 CIDAFTT
+311 
-318 VEQNRLTYLRNNQKT
+318 
-333 LRSETYNELYNA
+333 
-345 FTRGES
+345 
-351 DSRNLGRII
+351 
-360 LPSTFTGSVRYM
+360 M

-451 HTVEFQKRGL
+451 HTVEFQKR
-461 PHVHILVWLAKE
+461 E
-473 AAIDTTAQID
+473 ID

-578 VKYQAHINIEVCHKV
+578 VKYQAHINIEVCHKGQLIKYLFKYITKGPDRSAVIAAAPPV

-771 RWGQEQLTSAP
+771 RWGQASIIRSVFVSLLIFCQVADPAKLLQNWWESMSEDFAYRQEQLTSAP

-880 HGGTGKTFLYNCII
+880 HG
-894 SKIRSEGKIV
+894 
-904 LVVASSGIAAT
+904 
-915 LLPDGVTAHSRF
+915 
-927 KIPLE
+927 
-932 VDNLSTCMVKKGTE
+932 
-946 VAELLKEATL
+946 
-956 IVWDEAPMVHRLSF
+956 RLSF

-1023 LPRSYLWN
+1023 L
-1031 FCTLLHLHINM
+1031 
-1042 RINSLPI
+1042 
-1049 NTLPIFG
+1049 
-1056 GMQFSDWVLAIG
+1056 FSDWVLAIG

-1228 GLIVGGNLEGTI
+1228 GLI
-1240 VAIPRIVL
+1240 
-1248 DVTDTKWPFTLKR
+1248 KR

>member
-1 MPTHVC
+1 
-7 PHCQALFWFD
+7 
-17 ERINRN
+17 
-23 KSKKKIVYTL
+23 
-33 CCQEGKVNLPL
+33 
-44 LAKTP
+44 
-49 SPLNELLDVHGGAV
+49 
-63 SKHFRANIRSYNAV
+63 
-77 FSWTSFGA
+77 
-85 KFDPRLLNSRGPYS
+85 
-99 LILCG
+99 
-104 ENYHYMGS
+104 
-112 LLPVEGKK
+112 
-120 PRYSQLYVHDPTSEV
+120 
-135 DDRISQ
+135 
-141 FTSPETKLRRELVQ
+141 
-155 SLQDMLDVHNVLA
+155 
-168 RSFRQVRCSLQQP
+168 
-181 ANRQLNLRI
+181 
-190 SGSRVANGRQYE
+190 
-202 LPSGTELA
+202 
-210 GLIPGDFE
+210 
-218 PDREDRDIIVNN
+218 
-230 SNTGLTRITSLNP
+230 
-243 LFDSLHFPL
+243 
-252 LFPHGDDGFHTN
+252 
-264 IAYDPAHVPP
+264 
-274 KTKRQFVT
+274 
-282 QREYYCFRI
+282 
-291 QYRTSEGKTLI
+291 
-302 RAGKALQHY
+302 
-311 CIDAFTT
+311 
-318 VEQNRLTYLRNNQKT
+318 
-333 LRSETYNELYNA
+333 
-345 FTRGES
+345 
-351 DSRNLGRII
+351 
-360 LPSTFTGSVRYM
+360 M

-424 RVFRMKLLHLKDDIN
+424 RVFRMTLWI
-439 KQRIFGRTVAGM
+439 GM

-578 VKYQAHINIEVCHKV
+578 VKYQAHINIEVCHKGQLIKYLFKYITKGPDRSAVIAAAPPV

-653 PSCTNT
+653 PS
-659 MLTQW
+659 
-664 FLLNQRYPS
+664 S
-673 ARNLTYDRIPNSFV
+673 
-687 WSDQCK
+687 
-693 DWSPRKNGFA
+693 
-703 LGRIPSVPAACGDVF
+703 ACGDVF

-771 RWGQEQLTSAP
+771 RWGQASIIR
-782 LQQPS
+782 S
-787 SPTLYNQVLH
+787 VF

-915 LLPDGVTAHSRF
+915 LLPD
-927 KIPLE
+927 
-932 VDNLSTCMVKKGTE
+932 
-946 VAELLKEATL
+946 
-956 IVWDEAPMVHRLSF
+956 VWDEAPMVHRLSF

>member
-1 MPTHVC
+1 
-7 PHCQALFWFD
+7 
-17 ERINRN
+17 
-23 KSKKKIVYTL
+23 
-33 CCQEGKVNLPL
+33 
-44 LAKTP
+44 
-49 SPLNELLDVHGGAV
+49 
-63 SKHFRANIRSYNAV
+63 
-77 FSWTSFGA
+77 
-85 KFDPRLLNSRGPYS
+85 
-99 LILCG
+99 
-104 ENYHYMGS
+104 
-112 LLPVEGKK
+112 
-120 PRYSQLYVHDPTSEV
+120 
-135 DDRISQ
+135 
-141 FTSPETKLRRELVQ
+141 
-155 SLQDMLDVHNVLA
+155 MLDVHNVLA

-333 LRSETYNELYNA
+333 LRSETYN
-345 FTRGES
+345 
-351 DSRNLGRII
+351 SRNLGRII

-395 TSNAQW
+395 TN
-401 PEITNAFIQDVGPCG
+401 
-416 EDKPSVVV
+416 KPSVVV

-439 KQRIFGRTVAGM
+439 KQRIFGRTVA
-451 HTVEFQKRGL
+451 
-461 PHVHILVWLAKE
+461 
-473 AAIDTTAQID
+473 
-483 TFISAELP
+483 AELP

-578 VKYQAHINIEVCHKV
+578 VKYQAHINIEVCHKGQL
-593 DEIAQYLDCRSIS
+593 IKYLFKYITKGPDRS
-606 SYEAVWRLLSFQIH
+606 E
-620 ERDPNVVRLS
+620 
-630 IHLPNQQPISYDA
+630 
-643 AQPVHSIVAR
+643 PVHSIVAR

-771 RWGQEQLTSAP
+771 RWGQASIIRSVFVSLLIFCQVADPAKLLQNWWESMSEDFAYRQEQLTSAP